1 MLLKRNNLKIDFMT
15 TFVTVCCILHHTQHK
30 CFSGDAQRYAH
41 THANEHT
48 HSCATQ
54 LDNSC
59 DEQEFQSLLSSD
71 EFDFRYTCG
80 VAKPAAHIP
89 FSEKQIVHIIW
100 LHYTVLVCANRA

>member
-1 MLLKRNNLKIDFMT
+1 MQMNT
-15 TFVTVCCILHHTQHK
+15 
-30 CFSGDAQRYAH
+30 H
-41 THANEHT
+41 THVCTCA
-48 HSCATQ
+48 SFPCATQ

-71 EFDFRYTCG
+71 EFDFRYTCD

-89 FSEKQIVHIIW
+89 FSEKQIVHTIW